1 MNSKIEQTIEELEQY
16 IDTCKP
22 QAFSSNKI
30 IVNKDQIEEL
40 LTELRLRTPEEIK
53 RYQKMISNKEAILAD
68 AQTKADAIIAQAE
81 VTHSELVSEHQ
92 IMQQAYAQANEV
104 VMIATKQAQEIL
116 DKATNDA
123 NNIRMGAISYTD
135 ELLKNLEAI
144 LTGAIDGSKARYE
157 NLLAGLNNSLQIVLA
172 NRAELMPQT
181 EPELA
186 DDDHIPARV
195 ETEPQQNVENVSDAQ
210 QEG

>member
-68 AQTKADAIIAQAE
+68 AQAKADAIIAQAE

-123 NNIRMGAISYTD
+123 NNIRLSAIGYTD

-144 LTGAIDGSKARYE
+144 LTGSIEGSKARYE
-157 NLLAGLNNSLQIVLA
+157 NLIAELNSSLQVVLA

-181 EPELA
+181 EPELTDEEPVAAAEPATMQTSSA
-186 DDDHIPARV
+186 DAA
-195 ETEPQQNVENVSDAQ
+195 SDEQ
-210 QEG
+210 

>member
-1 MNSKIEQTIEELEQY
+1 MSSKIEQTIEELEQY
-16 IDTCKP
+16 IDNCKP

-40 LTELRLRTPEEIK
+40 LTELRMRTPEEIK

-123 NNIRMGAISYTD
+123 NSIRMGAISYTD

-144 LTGAIDGSKARYE
+144 LTGSIEGAKARYD
-157 NLLAGLNNSLQIVLA
+157 NLLAGLNSCLQVVLA
-172 NRAELMPQT
+172 NRAELMPQA

-186 DDDHIPARV
+186 SEDAVSADGA
-195 ETEPQQNVENVSDAQ
+195 QNANASDSQ
-210 QEG
+210 QES

>member
-1 MNSKIEQTIEELEQY
+1 MSSKIEQTIEELEQY

-123 NNIRMGAISYTD
+123 NSIRMGAIAYTD
-135 ELLKNLEAI
+135 ELLRNLEVI
-144 LTGAIDGSKARYE
+144 LNGAIEGSKARYD
-157 NLLAGLNNSLQIVLA
+157 NLIAGLNSSLQVVLA

-186 DDDHIPARV
+186 AEDTAAPAQ
-195 ETEPQQNVENVSDAQ
+195 EAAPQAANEAKS
-210 QEG
+210 